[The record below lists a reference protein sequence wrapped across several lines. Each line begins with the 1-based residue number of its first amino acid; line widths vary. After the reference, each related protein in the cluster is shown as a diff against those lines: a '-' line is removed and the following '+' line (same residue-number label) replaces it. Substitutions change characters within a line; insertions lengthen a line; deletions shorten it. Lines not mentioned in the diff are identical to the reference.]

1 MKSNEER
8 IELMHK
14 KAEKLRHKRN
24 KRLMAVS
31 ASICALLFAILIA
44 ASVGIETQ
52 VAGTAETTFAASSL
66 FSASIGG
73 YVMVAV
79 IAFMIGVAIT
89 VILKK
94 HIESKRNERESC
106 K

>member
-14 KAEKLRHKRN
+14 KAEKLRHERN

-31 ASICALLFAILIA
+31 GSAFALIFALLVV
-44 ASVGIETQ
+44 ASVRLGTQ
-52 VAGTAETTFAASSL
+52 VADHAEATFAASSL
-66 FSASIGG
+66 FSVSIGA
-73 YVMVAV
+73 YVMVAL

-89 VILKK
+89 VLIKK
-94 HIESKRNERESC
+94 YMHHNKDEEQ
-106 K
+106 

>member
-14 KAEKLRHKRN
+14 KAKKLQYERN
-24 KRLMAVS
+24 RRLMIGS
-31 ASICALLFAILIA
+31 AIVGVMLFAVLIVS
-44 ASVGIETQ
+44 SVVFNVQIE
-52 VAGTAETTFAASSL
+52 GTAETTFAASSL
-66 FSASIGG
+66 FSYSLGG

-79 IAFMIGVAIT
+79 IAFMIGVVIT

-94 HIESKRNERESC
+94 HTKR
-106 K
+106 KD